1 VPLTDIWETLADA
14 GLAGRFVGVEER
26 LKAPAGV
33 DAKIREDARVK
44 GSHPPDLALAAITD
58 AVRYTLVYP
67 DAGYAAGLQADAERL
82 AALGCELVDR
92 TAGPRARAQTGVT
105 TVWRAPASSSLF
117 EVQFHSP
124 VSHSARERSF
134 PLYARLREPQPGDLE
149 RAEVAAAHR
158 AIYSAGAGAPL
169 PVRLA
174 RARSERERITYY
186 AIRDASATAER
197 PAGLARRIE
206 HHLGQRDE
214 AFGYDLTWRHTF
226 LVYAAERGSL
236 DNRLVQISGNEA
248 ARLVALIRRDAWTR
262 AGLG

>member
-14 GLAGRFVGVEER
+14 GLTGRFVGVEER
-26 LKAPAGV
+26 LKAPARV

-44 GSHPPDLALAAITD
+44 GSLPDLALAAVTD

-67 DAGYAAGLQADAERL
+67 DAGYTAGVQADAERF
-82 AALGCELVDR
+82 AALGCELIDR
-92 TAGPRARAQTGVT
+92 MAGPRSRAQTGVT
-105 TVWRAPASSSLF
+105 TVWRAPANLSLF

-134 PLYARLREPQPGDLE
+134 PLYARLREAQPGDPE
-149 RAEVAAAHR
+149 RAELAAALR
-158 AIYSAGAGAPL
+158 AIYYVGAGGPL
-169 PVRLA
+169 PVRRA

-186 AIRDASATAER
+186 AVRDPTSTAER

-262 AGLG
+262 AGVG

>member
-1 VPLTDIWETLADA
+1 MPLTDIWETLAEA
-14 GLAGRFVGVEER
+14 GLTGRLVGAGER

-44 GSHPPDLALAAITD
+44 GSLPDLALAAVTD

-67 DAGYAAGLQADAERL
+67 DADYAAGVQADAERL
-82 AALGCELVDR
+82 AALGCDLIDR
-92 TAGPRARAQTGVT
+92 TAGPRAQAQTGVT
-105 TVWRAPASSSLF
+105 TVWRAPAGLSLF

-134 PLYARLREPQPGDLE
+134 PLYARLREPQAGDLE
-149 RAEVAAAHR
+149 RAELAAAQR
-158 AIYSAGAGAPL
+158 AIYSAGAGAPV

-236 DNRLVQISGNEA
+236 DNRLVQVSGNEA

-262 AGLG
+262 AGVG

>member
-1 VPLTDIWETLADA
+1 MPLTDIWETLVDA
-14 GLAGRFVGVEER
+14 GLTGRFVGVEER
-26 LKAPAGV
+26 LKAPDRV

-44 GSHPPDLALAAITD
+44 GSLPDLAFAAVTD

-67 DAGYAAGLQADAERL
+67 DADCGAGVQADAGRL
-82 AALGCELVDR
+82 AALGCELIDR
-92 TAGPRARAQTGVT
+92 TAGPQARARTGVT
-105 TVWRAPASSSLF
+105 TVWRAPASLSLF

-134 PLYARLREPQPGDLE
+134 RLYARLREPRAGDLE
-149 RAEVAAAHR
+149 RAELVAAHR
-158 AIYSAGAGAPL
+158 AIYSAGAVAPL

-174 RARSERERITYY
+174 RARSERERVTYY

-226 LVYAAERGSL
+226 LLYAAERGGL
-236 DNRLVQISGNEA
+236 DNRLAQISGNEA

-262 AGLG
+262 ASVG

>member
-1 VPLTDIWETLADA
+1 VHPLTDIWEKLADA
-14 GLAGRFVGVEER
+14 GLAGRLVGAEER
-26 LKAPAGV
+26 LKSPARV
-33 DAKIREDARVK
+33 DAKLREDARVK
-44 GSHPPDLALAAITD
+44 GSPPDPVLAAVTD

-67 DAGYAAGLQADAERL
+67 AAGYDAGIRADSERL
-82 AALGCELVDR
+82 AALGCDLIDR
-92 TAGPRARAQTGVT
+92 KAGARAGTRGGVT
-105 TVWRAPASSSLF
+105 TVWTAPATSARF

-149 RAEVAAAHR
+149 RAELMAEHR
-158 AIYSAGAGAPL
+158 AIYAADAVAPL

-174 RARSERERITYY
+174 RARSERERVTYY
-186 AIRDASATAER
+186 AIRDADTTAER

-226 LVYAAERGSL
+226 LLYAAERGSL
-236 DNRLVQISGNEA
+236 DNRLIQISGNEA
-248 ARLVALIRRDAWTR
+248 QRLVARIRREAMR
-262 AGLG
+262 QVSLR

>member
-1 VPLTDIWETLADA
+1 MTLTDIWETLADA
-14 GLAGRFVGVEER
+14 GLAGRLADGAER
-26 LKAPAGV
+26 LKAPARV

-44 GSHPPDLALAAITD
+44 GSPAGLALAAITD

-67 DAGYAAGLQADAERL
+67 AAGYDAGPRADTVRL
-82 AALGCELVDR
+82 AALGCELIDR
-92 TAGPRARAQTGVT
+92 KAGHRAGTRSGVT
-105 TVWRAPASSSLF
+105 TVWRTPAGDGLF
-117 EVQFHSP
+117 EVQFHTT

-149 RAEVAAAHR
+149 RAELAAEQH
-158 AIYSAGAGAPL
+158 AIYAAGPVAPL

-174 RARSERERITYY
+174 RARSERERVSYY
-186 AIRDASATAER
+186 AIRDAAATAER

-206 HHLGQRDE
+206 HRLGQRDE

-226 LVYAAERGSL
+226 LLYAAERGSL

-248 ARLVALIRRDAWTR
+248 ARLVAAIRRDAWTR
-262 AGLG
+262 ADAG

>member
-1 VPLTDIWETLADA
+1 VPLTDIWETLVDA
-14 GLAGRFVGVEER
+14 GLTGRFVGAEER
-26 LKAPAGV
+26 LKAPAAV
-33 DAKIREDARVK
+33 DAKLREDARVK
-44 GSHPPDLALAAITD
+44 GSLPDLALAAVTD

-67 DAGYAAGLQADAERL
+67 DAGFGAGVQADAERL
-82 AALGCELVDR
+82 TALGCDLIDR
-92 TAGPRARAQTGVT
+92 ATGPRARARTGVT
-105 TVWRAPASSSLF
+105 TVWRAPAGLSLF

-134 PLYARLREPQPGDLE
+134 PLYARLREPQVGDLE
-149 RAEVAAAHR
+149 RAELVAAQR
-158 AIYSAGAGAPL
+158 AIYAAGAGAPL
-169 PVRLA
+169 PVRQV
-174 RARSERERITYY
+174 RARSERERVSYY
-186 AIRDASATAER
+186 AIRDASASAER

-214 AFGYDLTWRHTF
+214 AFGHDLTWRHTF

-262 AGLG
+262 ASAG

>member
-14 GLAGRFVGVEER
+14 GLTGRFVGVEER
-26 LKAPAGV
+26 LKAPARV

-44 GSHPPDLALAAITD
+44 ATLPDLALAAVTD

-67 DAGYAAGLQADAERL
+67 DAAYGAGLQADTGRL
-82 AALGCELVDR
+82 VALGCDLIDR
-92 TAGPRARAQTGVT
+92 TAGRQARARTGVT
-105 TVWRAPASSSLF
+105 TVWRAPATLGLF

-124 VSHSARERSF
+124 VSYSARERSF
-134 PLYARLREPQPGDLE
+134 PLYARLREPQADDLE
-149 RAEVAAAHR
+149 RSELVATHR

-169 PVRLA
+169 QVRLA
-174 RARSERERITYY
+174 RARSERERVTYY

-206 HHLGQRDE
+206 HRLGQRDE

-226 LVYAAERGSL
+226 LLYAAERGSL

-248 ARLVALIRRDAWTR
+248 QRLVALIRREAR
-262 AGLG
+262 RHVSLL